1 MKRLSLL
8 IAVVLALPLLTAPAQ
23 EHVLTVADYDRAWSM
38 TDRSLYDLVDNRIL
52 GSGWL
57 DSGRFWYDL
66 SNPAGHTV
74 MIVNPVDGVSRELFD
89 HTALA
94 AALSEL
100 EGEDIP
106 AANIPMQRMSF
117 SEDEKSITFGRYS
130 YSLETGELEKITA
143 GERTG
148 RGGRM
153 AGMRRFFSSAA
164 DSPDGTMEVFIREYN
179 LWLRNKETKEEVQL
193 TTDGVED
200 FGYATNNAGWTKSDA
215 PVLLWSPDSKKIATF
230 QQDARGVGDMY
241 LVSTTVGH
249 PELEAWKYDL
259 PGDEHIFR
267 VERVIIHLDPLK
279 VVRLNMAPDAQRST
293 ITDHIAGRG
302 GQLLD
307 AQWSDDGSQ
316 LAFVSTSRDHKTV
329 TLRIADPGT
338 GEIRDVLTETQPT
351 WFESGF
357 SDPNWRIFFDR
368 NEFFWWSQRDDW
380 GHLYLY
386 DLKSGRL
393 KRQITKG
400 EWNMKEIVRIDH
412 EKGLLWF
419 IGTCREPGNPYHE
432 YFYRIGLNGK
442 GLTCLTPEQG
452 HHRVTFSPDNK
463 YMIDTWSSVEKPA
476 VTVLRT
482 MDGTI
487 IATLAEEDITRL
499 KESGW
504 PAPELIEGVGRDG
517 KTKIYGI
524 LNKPSDFDPAKKYP
538 IINSIYPGPQSGS
551 IGSFA
556 FTPLSS
562 RQSLAE
568 LGFIV
573 VAINGMGTPGRSKSF
588 HDTYYGNMG
597 DNTLPDQIAV
607 MKQLA
612 EKYSWIDIDRVGI
625 YGHSG
630 GGYAAADAIMRYPN
644 FFKVAVSRSGN
655 HDNRVYEAPWGEKW
669 QGLLTAY
676 KNGTSNYDNQAN
688 QLLAKNL
695 KGKLLLVHGMMDDN
709 VPPYSTLL
717 VVQELIK
724 ENKDFD
730 LLLFPGSRHGYR
742 YGDYM
747 TRRQWD
753 YFVKY
758 LLGAEPPKEYD
769 FTQRSN

>member
-1 MKRLSLL
+1 MKKTSLL
-8 IAVVLALPLLTAPAQ
+8 IAVILAVPLLTATAQ
-23 EHVLTVADYDRAWSM
+23 EKTLTVADYDRAWGM
-38 TDRSLYDLVDNRIL
+38 MGRSLYDLVDNRIL
-52 GSGWL
+52 SSGWL
-57 DSGRFWYDL
+57 ESGQFWYVL
-66 SNPAGHTV
+66 SDAEGPTAK
-74 MIVNPVDGVSRELFD
+74 IVDPTTGKSRNLFD
-89 HTALA
+89 HKALA

-100 EGEDIP
+100 EGKTYDP
-106 AANIPMQRMSF
+106 ADLPIDRITF
-117 SEDEKSITFGRYS
+117 SEDEKSISFDRYT
-130 YSLETGELEKITA
+130 YNLETGAVKKNEIE
-143 GERTG
+143 GRGG

-153 AGMRRFFSSAA
+153 AMMRRFFSSAA
-164 DSPDGTMEVFIREYN
+164 DSPDGTMEAFIKDYN
-179 LWLRNKETKEEVQL
+179 LWVRNKETKEEVQL

-200 FGYATNNAGWTKSDA
+200 FGYATNNAGWTKNDN
-215 PVLLWSPDSKKIATF
+215 PVLLWSPDSKMIATF
-230 QQDARGVGDMY
+230 QQDARGVGEMY
-241 LVSTTVGH
+241 LASTRVGH
-249 PELEAWKYDL
+249 PELEAWKYPL
-259 PGDEHIFR
+259 PGDENIFR
-267 VERVIIHLDPLK
+267 VQRVIIHLDPLK
-279 VVRLNMAPDAQRST
+279 VVRLQMPPDAQRST

-307 AQWSDDGSQ
+307 AQWSEDGSK

-329 TLRIADPGT
+329 TLRIANPGT

-357 SDPNWRIFFDR
+357 SEPNWRVFFDR

-386 DLKSGRL
+386 NLKTGKL
-393 KRQITKG
+393 IRQITKG
-400 EWNMKEIVRIDH
+400 AWNMKRIIRIDH
-412 EKGLLWF
+412 KKKLLWF
-419 IGTCREPGNPYHE
+419 IGSCREPGNPYHE
-432 YFYRIGLNGK
+432 YFYRVGLNGK

-452 HHRVTFSPDNK
+452 NHRVSFSPDET

-476 VTVLRT
+476 VTALRG
-482 MDGTI
+482 MDGKI
-487 IATLAEEDITRL
+487 IATLAKEDITRL
-499 KESGW
+499 KATGW
-504 PAPELIEGVGRDG
+504 PSPELIEGIGRDG
-517 KTKIYGI
+517 KTKVYGI
-524 LNKPSDFDPAKKYP
+524 LNKPSNFDPTKKYP

-551 IGSFA
+551 VGSFS
-556 FTPLSS
+556 FSPGSS
-562 RQSLAE
+562 RQALAE

-612 EKYSWIDIDRVGI
+612 EKYRWIDIDRAGI

-630 GGYAAADAIMRYPN
+630 GGYAAADAIMRYPD

-669 QGLLTAY
+669 QGLLVENAD
-676 KNGTSNYDNQAN
+676 GTTNYDNQAN
-688 QLLAKNL
+688 QLLTKNL
-695 KGKLLLVHGMMDDN
+695 KGKLLLVHGLMDNN
-709 VPPYSTLL
+709 VPPYNTLL

-724 ENKDFD
+724 ANKDFD
-730 LLLFPGSRHGYR
+730 LLLFPNSRHGYR

-769 FTQRSN
+769 FTQQRN